1 MRQVQYF
8 IWGILF
14 LVLLGPASAQTA
26 VHPRHHAKTPRV
38 AAGAESASAGDA
50 AAAKPGAAGTANW
63 ATRCSSATR
72 GAPLDCSI
80 EQSAVLTK
88 TGQLIVLVSIRIPA
102 QPRSPV
108 ILVQI
113 PLGVFLP
120 GGVRLQVDN
129 GSVETFALQTCE
141 QRGCFAGGAISA
153 DLLRAL
159 INGQNLKVSF
169 QDLQRQA
176 LNISLPLGD
185 FGPAYEKIK

>member
-1 MRQVQYF
+1 MRHAQNLIF
-8 IWGILF
+8 GIL
-14 LVLLGPASAQTA
+14 LLALLGPASAQTA
-26 VHPRHHAKTPRV
+26 GHRRHHVKAPKV
-38 AAGAESASAGDA
+38 AAGAQPAPAGDT
-50 AAAKPGAAGTANW
+50 AAAKPGAGSADWSTHCA
-63 ATRCSSATR
+63 SATR

-102 QPRSPV
+102 QPRLPV
-108 ILVQI
+108 ILSKS

-129 GSVETFALQTCE
+129 GNTETFALQTCE
-141 QRGCFAGGAISA
+141 QRGCFAGGAVSA

-159 INGQNLKVSF
+159 MSGQTLKVTF